1 MSETLIESEGLC
13 LQENTGW
20 HWMMERWE
28 VLRQAQWPQLDAAGL
43 MTLARWVAVLLL
55 AFGAAH
61 LLAKWAGQKFSQ
73 RVELPETRME
83 QTSRAAS

>member
-1 MSETLIESEGLC
+1 MGVIILSAIVAH
-13 LQENTGW
+13 TGW

-28 VLRQAQWPQLDAAGL
+28 VLRQAEWPRLDAAAFV
-43 MTLARWVAVLLL
+43 TLARWAAALLL

-61 LLAKWAGQKFSQ
+61 LLSKWAGRKFPT

-83 QTSRAAS
+83 QPTRVAS